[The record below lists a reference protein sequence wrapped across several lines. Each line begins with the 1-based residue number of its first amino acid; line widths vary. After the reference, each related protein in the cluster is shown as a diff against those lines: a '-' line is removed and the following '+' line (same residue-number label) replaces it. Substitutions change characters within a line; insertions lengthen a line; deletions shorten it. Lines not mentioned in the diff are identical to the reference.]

1 VRKDK
6 GSSHSKNLV
15 EKIKLTSGSEFSD
28 MPFPLN
34 SKSIDNIIHKNDIDL
49 NLIGIRELQSLVSEL
64 SNKFSVDFL
73 RFEFGIPG
81 LKANSIGP
89 KEEIKVLKENDAL
102 PSTYPPFDGI
112 PRLKKATVEFVRQFL
127 DIHVS
132 PTNCIPTVGAMHG
145 CFISQAIAGRRKEV
159 SDTILFI
166 DPGFPVNKLQ
176 TQFLGLKNMS
186 IDLCDYRGEIMGEKL
201 EEIFSAGK
209 IGGLL
214 WSSPNNPTWTC
225 LTEAELEMIG
235 KLLTKYDVIGIE
247 DSAYFGMDFRYDYGK
262 PGQPP
267 FQPTIAKYT
276 ENYFIIISSSKIFSY
291 AGQRVSVTIS
301 SETLMTR
308 KYPYLKKYFNSK
320 TIRTAFIH
328 GGIYPT
334 TAGVPQT
341 PQHALAAFFE
351 TACTG
356 EFDFLDSLKVYKV
369 KAIKAK
375 KIFLK
380 NGFILAYPDDR
391 GKPLGDGFYFTIQRE
406 NLTSGELLYI
416 MLQFGIAGIPLDITG
431 SKKKGVRIC
440 ISLIQEEKFEE
451 LDKRVK
457 ALDKYLTS
465 LKK

>member
-1 VRKDK
+1 
-6 GSSHSKNLV
+6 
-15 EKIKLTSGSEFSD
+15 

-34 SKSIDNIIHKNDIDL
+34 PISIDNIIRKNDIDL
-49 NLIGIRELQSLVSEL
+49 NFISIRELQNLVSEL
-64 SNKFSVDFL
+64 SEKFSVEFL

-81 LKANSIGP
+81 LKASPIGAQ
-89 KEEIKVLKENDAL
+89 EEIKALKENDAL

-112 PRLKKATVEFVRQFL
+112 PRLKKATVEFAHQFL

-145 CFISQAIAGRRKEV
+145 CFISQAIAGRRKEAF
-159 SDTILFI
+159 DTILFI

-176 TQFLGLKNMS
+176 TQFLGLQNLS
-186 IDLCDYRGEIMGEKL
+186 IDLCDYRGKSLGEKL
-201 EEIFSAGK
+201 EEIFSSEK

-225 LTEAELEMIG
+225 LTEIELEMIG

-247 DSAYFGMDFRYDYGK
+247 DLAYLGMDFRFDYGK
-262 PGQPP
+262 PGEPP

-276 ENYFIIISSSKIFSY
+276 ENYIIIISSSKIFSY
-291 AGQRVSVTIS
+291 AGQRVSVSIS
-301 SETLMTR
+301 SESLMTR
-308 KYPYLKKYFNSK
+308 EYNYLKKYFNSK
-320 TIRTAFIH
+320 TIRRAFIH

-341 PQHALAAFFE
+341 PQYALAAFFE
-351 TACTG
+351 TACKG
-356 EFDFLDSLKVYKV
+356 EFDFLNNLKVYKDR
-369 KAIKAK
+369 AIKAK
-375 KIFLK
+375 DIFLK
-380 NGFILAYPDDR
+380 NGFVLAYPDDGER
-391 GKPLGDGFYFTIQRE
+391 PLGDGFYFTIQRGD
-406 NLTSGELLYI
+406 LTSGELLYI

-431 SKKKGVRIC
+431 SKRKGVRIC
-440 ISLIQEEKFEE
+440 ISLIQEDKFEE
-451 LDKRVK
+451 LDKRIK